1 MRMGILSRTDMNK
14 QLLNLTTS
22 ILALM
27 AIPCANS
34 REPSKNHNIDK
45 REHLLPFTQSF
56 DPDLRPIFD
65 KKLLLTPA
73 NYGRM
78 IRMHNGPDVGDSVV
92 SVYCNQASGTDAQC
106 YVSLTQ
112 SDANLDH
119 VRADHRADS
128 DPFKKVREV
137 KVVRRDAP
145 ITVRVANGVRNALKA
160 LLPLRGDHRI
170 ETVEGWGFSRI
181 EFWLPVTGVI
191 PNNGEAPREPGK
203 KITVLIELGDL
214 LGRYCEVAEAKR
226 PAIAARIE
234 GKTKLILGLQ

>member
-1 MRMGILSRTDMNK
+1 MNK
-14 QLLNLTTS
+14 QLLSATTS
-22 ILALM
+22 VLALI
-27 AIPCANS
+27 AIPCAYS
-34 REPSKNHNIDK
+34 RETVKKHNIDE

-56 DPDLRPIFD
+56 DPDLRPVFD

-92 SVYCNQASGTDAQC
+92 SVYCNQASGTEAQC
-106 YVSLTQ
+106 YVSLTK

-119 VRADHRADS
+119 VRTDHRADS

-137 KVVRRDAP
+137 KVVRKDAP
-145 ITVRVANGVRNALKA
+145 IVYRVANGFKNSLKA
-160 LLPLRGDHRI
+160 LLPVRGDRRI

-181 EFWLPVTGVI
+181 EFWLPVRGVI
-191 PNNGEAPREPGK
+191 PNNGEAPREPAK
-203 KITVLIELGDL
+203 KITALIEAGDL

-226 PAIAARIE
+226 PAIAAQIE
-234 GKTKLILGLQ
+234 GKTKLIVGPQ